1 MAGLLTKVWM
11 DLMGEIPHGT
21 YGAYTNHKCRCDLC
35 REAGRNYMSVYRK
48 KPDNKSHKHNLAYG
62 LRKQY
67 AWQWIKEN
75 RPDVAD
81 EIRKKV
87 NKEEQ

>member
-1 MAGLLTKVWM
+1 
-11 DLMGEIPHGT
+11 
-21 YGAYTNHKCRCDLC
+21 
-35 REAGRNYMSVYRK
+35 MSVYRK
-48 KPDNKSHKHNLAYG
+48 KPDNKSHLHNLAYG

>member
-11 DLMGEIPHGT
+11 DLMNHNPDIKHGST
-21 YGAYTNHKCRCDLC
+21 TSYQYHKCRCDLC
-35 REAGRNYMSVYRK
+35 KEAQRDYMRSYRK
-48 KPDNKSHKHNLAYG
+48 KPDNKSHLHNLAYG

-81 EIRKKV
+81 EIRKAV
-87 NKEEQ
+87 GP